1 MTMFRKEYKKD
12 FNSVTPDINLVEKT
26 KQRINN
32 NTAKKHSEIQKRF
45 VAAAVAICFLIGVG
59 FMASNLIKPA
69 FALVAFADD
78 GGGQLVNIEENTQV
92 ILPFG
97 KISRGERDFYPDETG
112 KKVYTYDVGFDSG
125 GISVKGK
132 NISSVKYTSEIGEL
146 RFLHPIPQRQID
158 AEGKEILTTYY
169 EELGN
174 KSFDVNWIPW
184 DAINIVSEDGSVDF
198 ADLPSDNV
206 TIEVFFKNG
215 EIMIKHLKLSFNNDG
230 NLIAKIITK

>member
-1 MTMFRKEYKKD
+1 MFRKEYKKG
-12 FNSVTPDINLVEKT
+12 FNSVTPDISLIEKT
-26 KQRINN
+26 AQRLNN
-32 NTAKKHSEIQKRF
+32 SMAKKHLGIQKRF
-45 VAAAVAICFLIGVG
+45 VAAAVAICLLMGGG
-59 FMASNLIKPA
+59 FMVSNLTKPA

-78 GGGQLVNIEENTQV
+78 SGGQLINIEENTQV

-97 KISRGERDFYPDETG
+97 KISRGDRHFYLDEKG
-112 KKVYTYDVGFDSG
+112 EKVYTYDVGFDSG

-132 NISSVKYTSEIGEL
+132 NISSVKYTSEIGEF
-146 RFLHPIPQRQID
+146 RFLHPIPQWQGD
-158 AEGKEILTTYY
+158 AEGNEILTTFY

-198 ADLPSDNV
+198 ADLPSDNM

>member
-1 MTMFRKEYKKD
+1 MFRKEYKKD
-12 FNSVTPDINLVEKT
+12 FNSVTPDINLIEKT
-26 KQRINN
+26 AQRLNN
-32 NTAKKHSEIQKRF
+32 ITAKKHSGIQKRF
-45 VAAAVAICFLIGVG
+45 VVAAVTICLLIGGG
-59 FMASNLIKPA
+59 FMASNLTKPA
-69 FALVAFADD
+69 FVLVAFADD
-78 GGGQLVNIEENTQV
+78 SGGQLINIEENTQV

-97 KISRGERDFYPDETG
+97 KISRGDRDFYLDETG

-132 NISSVKYTSEIGEL
+132 NISSVKYTSEIGEF

-184 DAINIVSEDGSVDF
+184 DAINIVSKNGSVDF
-198 ADLPSDNV
+198 TDLPSDNM
-206 TIEVFFKNG
+206 TIKVFFKNG